1 MSAAQLA
8 SLISLK
14 EPVDADSGH
23 IERVLRALR
32 KHLGMDVAFVS
43 RFRSADRMFMHVD
56 AEGVSPIKQ
65 GDVLSLEVG
74 YCQRVVDGALPGL
87 IADTAQL
94 PLAMSLPETLALP
107 IGSHMSVPI
116 YLSDGML
123 YGTFC
128 CFGFAA
134 DHTLSDRDMQVMRA
148 FAGLVTE
155 QLEQDLKDVT
165 SRRTKHRQIS
175 EVLQSFQPSI
185 VYQPIFDART
195 LAIGGWEALS
205 RFNSDDQRTPDLWFQ
220 DAVDAGLG
228 LELECRAIEL
238 ALLGLSRLPEDIY
251 ISVNCSPQ
259 LIYSGRLAP
268 LLHGYSARR
277 IVLEITEHAVVGD
290 YERLQSALVNL
301 RRAGV
306 RVAIDDA
313 GAGFASM
320 RHIVKLAP
328 DMIKLDMSLTRGI
341 DQDPALR
348 GMASALIAF
357 ARETDS
363 TVIAEGVETTG
374 ELDALRALGVHR
386 IQGYLLGM
394 PMPLHDAQR
403 LSDADQPRHASAS
416 Y

>member
-14 EPVDADSGH
+14 HPVDADSGH

-43 RFRSADRMFMHVD
+43 RFRSADRVFMHVD
-56 AEGVSPIKQ
+56 ADGVSPIKQ
-65 GDVLSLEVG
+65 GDVLSLDVG
-74 YCQRVVDGALPGL
+74 YCQRVVNGVLPGL
-87 IADTAQL
+87 IPDTAQV
-94 PLAMSLPETLALP
+94 PLAMSLPETAALP

-116 YLSDGML
+116 YLSDGKL

-128 CFGFAA
+128 CFGFDA
-134 DHTLSDRDMQVMRA
+134 DASLSDRDMQVMRA
-148 FAGLVTE
+148 FADLVTE
-155 QLEQDLKDVT
+155 QLELDLHQVQER
-165 SRRTKHRQIS
+165 SLKHQQIS
-175 EVLQSFQPSI
+175 KVLEGFQPTI
-185 VYQPIFDART
+185 VYQPIFDAQT

-205 RFNSDDQRTPDLWFQ
+205 RFSSDDPRTPDLWFQ
-220 DAVDAGLG
+220 DAAEAGLG
-228 LELECRAIEL
+228 IDLECRAVEL
-238 ALLGLSRLPEDIY
+238 ALLALLRLPDDIY
-251 ISVNCSPQ
+251 VSVNCSPQ
-259 LIYSGRLAP
+259 LIFSGRLTP

-277 IVLEITEHAVVGD
+277 IVLEITEHAVISD

-306 RVAIDDA
+306 RLAIDDA

-348 GMASALIAF
+348 AMASALIAF
-357 ARETDS
+357 ARETDAK
-363 TVIAEGVETTG
+363 VIAEGVETPG
-374 ELDALRALGVHR
+374 ELDALRGLGVHR
-386 IQGYLLGM
+386 IQGFLLGR
-394 PMPLHDAQR
+394 PVELAEAQR
-403 LSDADQPRHASAS
+403 LSDADQPRHA
-416 Y
+416 

>member
-8 SLISLK
+8 NLISLK
-14 EPVDADSGH
+14 DTVNADSGH

-43 RFRSADRMFMHVD
+43 RFRSADRIFMHVD

-74 YCQRVVDGALPGL
+74 YCQRVVDGVLPQL
-87 IADTAQL
+87 IADTSQV

-116 YLSDGML
+116 YLSDGKL

-128 CFGFAA
+128 CFGFAP
-134 DHTLSDRDMQVMRA
+134 DETLSERDLQVMRA
-148 FAGLVTE
+148 FADLVTE
-155 QLEQDLKDVT
+155 QLEIDLKDVNDR
-165 SRRTKHRQIS
+165 SQKHREIS
-175 EVLQSFQPSI
+175 AVLKGFQPSI
-185 VYQPIFDART
+185 VYQPIFDARS

-205 RFNSDDQRTPDLWFQ
+205 RFTSDNPRTPDLWFQ
-220 DAVDAGLG
+220 DAAEAGLG
-228 LELECRAIEL
+228 IELECRAIEL
-238 ALLGLSRLPEDIY
+238 ALLGLSRLPENIY
-251 ISVNCSPQ
+251 VSVNCSPQ
-259 LIYSGRLAP
+259 LIFSGRLAP

-277 IVLEITEHAVVGD
+277 VVLEITEHAVICD
-290 YERLQSALVNL
+290 YERVQAALVHL

-306 RVAIDDA
+306 RLAIDDA

-341 DQDPALR
+341 DRDPALR
-348 GMASALIAF
+348 AMASALIAF

-363 TVIAEGVETTG
+363 TVIAEGVETAG
-374 ELDALRALGVHR
+374 ELEALRALGVHR
-386 IQGYLLGM
+386 IQGFLLGH
-394 PMPLHDAQR
+394 PMELHDAQR
-403 LSDADQPRHASAS
+403 LSDDDQPRQA
-416 Y
+416 